1 MQSDSQHLYCKGEIF
16 LERIH
21 AIIHDTPASST
32 DGRIIHF
39 VRVILLNQRLH
50 AKVLHESLSVGPKKK
65 DGIEVRE
72 ALKSIRVLGVSM

>member
-1 MQSDSQHLYCKGEIF
+1 MQSNSQHLHCKGKIF

-50 AKVLHESLSVGPKKK
+50 AKVLHESLSVGPKKG
-65 DGIEVRE
+65 GIEVRE